1 MTYEF
6 HTDTDRQQFDRF
18 VMSSEQN
25 TLFQCSDWLKIKTSW
40 QGMLTSVTE
49 DGEIRAAGL
58 VLIRRMPLGTT
69 LFYLPRGPVMDYHN
83 RELLEFYF
91 ASLTKI
97 ARQKKAIA
105 IRFDPSV
112 LSRCYDYRQRHE
124 EQPYMN
130 QDIIDALKQLG
141 AEHRGFTVKIE
152 ESTQPRF
159 NAAMEV
165 DPDYRS
171 KLEHK
176 TMKCIRAAEHK
187 GIEVLEG
194 PEYIPAFAQA
204 MHYTE
209 VRKKVALRNED
220 YFRNMME
227 VYGDHAICMVTR
239 LRFPEQ
245 LQKLRDAIAENTE
258 RLAGQLSKKERAAV
272 NQQLQNDQKELQ
284 KLEQDYER
292 EGKDE
297 VITSGILAVY
307 NDSLMELFYM
317 GNHPDYLRMYSSY
330 LLYARCLDRCVDL
343 GIRHC
348 SFGGI
353 EGTLDDGLT
362 LFKSN
367 WLMQVE
373 EYIGEFNIVLNPVMY
388 RLFDSVYPYLLKT
401 AAKLRG
407 RES

>member
-6 HTDTDRQQFDRF
+6 HTDTDQKLFDRF
-18 VMSSEQN
+18 VMASDQN
-25 TLFQCSDWLKIKTSW
+25 TLFQCSDWLKIKTNW

-49 DGEIRAAGL
+49 AGEIVAAGL
-58 VLIRRMPLGTT
+58 VLIRQMPLGTT

-91 ASLTKI
+91 AGLKKT

-105 IRFDPSV
+105 IRFDPAV

-124 EQPYMN
+124 DHPYMN

-141 AEHRGFTVKIE
+141 AVHRGFTVKIE

-159 NAAMEV
+159 NAAMTV
-165 DPDYRS
+165 DPDYRER
-171 KLEHK
+171 LEHK

-209 VRKKVALRNED
+209 VRKKVALRNEE
-220 YFRNMME
+220 YFRNMMN
-227 VYGDHAICMVTR
+227 VYGDRAICMVTR

-245 LQKLRDAIAENTE
+245 LQKLREAIAVNTE
-258 RLAGQLSKKERAAV
+258 KLAGQLSKKERAAV

-292 EGKDE
+292 EGRDE

-373 EYIGEFNIVLNPVMY
+373 EYIGEFNIVLNPFMY
-388 RLFDSVYPYLLKT
+388 SLFDKVYPYLLKT

>member
-91 ASLTKI
+91 ASLKKI

-209 VRKKVALRNED
+209 VRKQIALRNEE
-220 YFRNMME
+220 YFRNMMD
-227 VYGDHAICMVTR
+227 VYGDEALCMVAKLNLKKQMEMLENRIAEHEEALKGELTR
-239 LRFPEQ
+239 KQKGIHERGLAEDTAE
-245 LQKLRDAIAENTE
+245 LEKLRADRETE
-258 RLAGQLSKKERAAV
+258 GS
-272 NQQLQNDQKELQ
+272 
-284 KLEQDYER
+284 
-292 EGKDE
+292 DE
-297 VITSGILAVY
+297 MILCGILACF
-307 NDSLMELFYM
+307 NKNMMEIFYM
-317 GNHPDYLRMYSSY
+317 GNNPNAMRIRASY
-330 LLYARCLDRCVDL
+330 LLYNKCIEYCAEH
-343 GIRHC
+343 GIHEC
-348 SFGGI
+348 SFGGM

-362 LFKSN
+362 VFKSN
-367 WLMQVE
+367 FLMNVE
-373 EYIGEFNIVLNPVMY
+373 EAIGEFNFIFNKPVY
-388 RLFDSVYPYLLKT
+388 WAFDKAYPYMLKT
-401 AAKLRG
+401 AAKIRSK
-407 RES
+407 E